1 MGRADSRAALFH
13 VGVRFLQRMD
23 ILLKKGRLKRV
34 GDGDD
39 TMDEG
44 RAADAEGLSDRALLR
59 QYVERRSEAAFS
71 RLVRRHLSLVYA
83 TCRREVGDP
92 ETAEEVTQAVFLLLA
107 RKAPSLRAEAG
118 LAGWLFQTARFAA
131 KNALRREARRQR
143 REWKA
148 AEMMGDAQAV
158 EQEAG
163 EGFWK
168 QVEPFLNDALASLGA
183 ADREAVL
190 RRFFEGESLAEIGAR
205 LGLSENTARMRVARA
220 VEKMR
225 RHLAREGVPLAG
237 AALAALLSDRAGEA
251 APASCQAAALHLAP
265 APGVFAPPPGPA
277 EAHLYQFAQGVWK
290 AMWIKAVTTNA
301 VIAAACLTAVGVP
314 LVIASVPRA
323 RPAGAS
329 ITRNVVRAPAPPAH
343 SAPAPGTHAPAVLTR
358 KPSTLPKTAAWG
370 GAAPLRSR
378 KDFRE
383 AAGAGT
389 VPEPVPTLAA
399 ALGQAKPPDGGIS
412 LAVGAEKVSLLEGNA
427 ATHKDASLEQ
437 VGFAYGRLL
446 QRFGAVSALAPPTM
460 TVLNADP
467 GQANIYQ
474 DMPAADAFTLLT
486 AGLTPGQLQML
497 TSARGLG
504 LDDLANDYQRGLFLA
519 CIPSRTLKVK
529 PRPTLEDQ
537 DAPPQGVRDVSGELF
552 QARMRLGQAAGLTVP
567 GKDGMG
573 GGVPKFA
580 APGAPP
586 VYDYVERN
594 AGLFGQKE
602 VDGVQVRA
610 EVPNTPKTGQLDF
623 KAAAFK
629 VPVPLAGLRTVRDL
643 ISRVGGV
650 TRTELYADRR
660 YEGRTLTVAGS
671 PASAPAGD
679 LLRTLALCLAGTY
692 RRVGPAYVLTD
703 DVAGLGTRR
712 RILGEFQQDNAAR
725 RREPLQKAENY
736 LEANRTL
743 RDLTLNG
750 FGDPLIPTPQQL
762 EKRDRNTLWAG
773 AIMGVSLPLDQLT
786 PPQQAAVRREAD
798 WLEQVR
804 REHPERGAIEVD
816 LNGKITLL
824 AQPSVQLLVP
834 GLDGPIDT
842 DLGQWVAMRFQDTS
856 RFRAPRRTPPTQAA
870 LPSPAASGD
879 LATLLKPIP
888 RRAVVAHPQTPSEVD
903 ALVARMKRL
912 GLNQLWL
919 DVFSGGVARIPDT
932 PLSPAGQPDLL
943 AEALK
948 ATKGTGISV
957 FPTLDLLAWGTKAP
971 PADADLTILG
981 ETSAQSEARRVEREI
996 QTAAAEDRDPPA
1008 PASERVTVSPLVPD
1022 VQRSLLALVRAVATR
1037 PGIGGLVWRETTP
1050 PGYDPLKNPSARA
1063 TPRTVLGYNEAAR
1076 LAFLRREHADPVDI
1090 DVRGAGSL
1098 AERADTSLPGFDD
1111 PAANGLS
1118 EKWDEFRAEGE
1129 TAFLRALY
1137 VAARPAGAKTAAAPP
1152 RILVQ
1157 QRRDYEGTAWYG
1169 SWDGPKLPF
1178 PTRHDPFED
1187 YAGGDFAPQQD
1198 EAVQAKAQS
1207 QVALLR
1213 LPLTGALDTGNIAL
1227 QCRSALGDIGR
1238 YRKWDGF
1245 VLELPSGTGIE
1256 TPPLPKTVKAAPP
1269 SHAVLAAAGPAPAP
1283 KAH

>member
-1 MGRADSRAALFH
+1 
-13 VGVRFLQRMD
+13 
-23 ILLKKGRLKRV
+23 
-34 GDGDD
+34 
-39 TMDEG
+39 
-44 RAADAEGLSDRALLR
+44 
-59 QYVERRSEAAFS
+59 VERRSEAAFS

-107 RKAPSLRAEAG
+107 RKAPSLRVEAG

-143 REWKA
+143 RERKA
-148 AEMMGDAQAV
+148 AEMMGDAQAA
-158 EQEAG
+158 EREAG
-163 EGFWK
+163 EDFWK
-168 QVEPFLNDALASLGA
+168 RVEPHLNDALASLGA

-237 AALAALLSDRAGEA
+237 VALSALLVDRAGET
-251 APASCQAAALHLAP
+251 APASCQAAALRLAP
-265 APGVFAPPPGPA
+265 MPGVLAPPPGPA
-277 EAHLYQFAQGVWK
+277 ETHLYQLTQGVWK

-314 LVIASVPRA
+314 FVIASVPHT
-323 RPAGAS
+323 RPAGAP
-329 ITRNVVRAPAPPAH
+329 IARNVVRAPALPVH
-343 SAPAPGTHAPAVLTR
+343 SASAPVAHAPVAPAVVRRPPGAPALAVWRGT
-358 KPSTLPKTAAWG
+358 PHIKTG
-370 GAAPLRSR
+370 EEV
-378 KDFRE
+378 RE

-389 VPEPVPTLAA
+389 APDPVSTLAA
-399 ALGQAKPPDGGIS
+399 ALGQAKPPDGGVA

-427 ATHKDASLEQ
+427 PTHKDASLEQ

-446 QRFGAVSALAPPTM
+446 QRFGGVSAVAPPTM

-467 GQANIYQ
+467 GQANIYA

-486 AGLTPGQLQML
+486 AGLTPGQMRAL

-504 LDDLANDYQRGLFLA
+504 QDDLAGDYQRGLFLA
-519 CIPSRTLKVK
+519 CLPSRTLKVK

-537 DAPPQGVRDVSGELF
+537 DAPPQGVRDVSGELS

-573 GGVPKFA
+573 GGVPKFV

-594 AGLFGQKE
+594 AGLFGQTE

-629 VPVPLAGLRTVRDL
+629 VPVPLAGLRTVGDL
-643 ISRVGGV
+643 VQRVGGA
-650 TRTELYADRR
+650 TRTEMYADRR
-660 YEGRTLTVAGS
+660 YESRTLTVSGV

-679 LLRTLALCLAGTY
+679 LLRALALCLAGTY

-703 DVAGLGTRR
+703 DVVGLGTRR

-725 RREPLQKAENY
+725 RREPLKKAEDD

-750 FGDPLIPTPQQL
+750 FGDPLLPTPQQM

-804 REHPERGAIEVD
+804 REHPDRGAIEVD
-816 LNGKITLL
+816 LNGKITLM
-824 AQPSVQLLVP
+824 AQPSVQILVP

-842 DLGQWVAMRFQDTS
+842 DLGQWVAIRFQDTS

-870 LPSPAASGD
+870 LPSPDAGGD
-879 LATLLKPIP
+879 LAALLKPIP
-888 RRAVVAHPQTPSEVD
+888 RRAVVAHPQTSAEVD

-919 DVFSGGVARIPDT
+919 DVFSDGVARIPDT

-943 AEALK
+943 AEALRD
-948 ATKGTGISV
+948 TKGTGISV

-971 PADADLTILG
+971 PSDADLTILG
-981 ETSAQSEARRVEREI
+981 ETSAQSEARRVERE
-996 QTAAAEDRDPPA
+996 TLLAAVEDRDPPP
-1008 PASERVTVSPLVPD
+1008 PASERVMVSPLVPD

-1050 PGYDPLKNPSARA
+1050 PGYDPLKNPSARI
-1063 TPRTVLGYNEAAR
+1063 TPRTVLGYSEAAR
-1076 LAFLRREHADPVDI
+1076 LAFLRREHADPIDL
-1090 DVRGAGSL
+1090 DVRGAGSM
-1098 AERADTSLPGFDD
+1098 AERADTSLPGFDAS
-1111 PAANGLS
+1111 AANGLS
-1118 EKWDEFRAEGE
+1118 EKWDELRAEGE

-1198 EAVQAKAQS
+1198 EAAQAKAQS

-1256 TPPLPKTVKAAPP
+1256 TPAPPKTARVSPPSGAVMAAGHAPP
-1269 SHAVLAAAGPAPAP
+1269 PGAD
-1283 KAH
+1283 